1 MLGPGW
7 SGVYIS
13 LELFQNVTGH
23 RHVERSG
30 DVVPGEF
37 YTAIEVAAPVL
48 AEFFVLVFYRG
59 N

>member
-7 SGVYIS
+7 SGVFVS

-23 RHVERSG
+23 QNVERAG

-37 YTAIEVAAPVL
+37 DAAIEVAAPVL
-48 AEFFVLVFYRG
+48 AQFFVLVCYRG

>member
-1 MLGPGW
+1 MF
-7 SGVYIS
+7 VS

-23 RHVERSG
+23 RNVEPAG

-37 YTAIEVAAPVL
+37 YAAIEVAAPVL
-48 AEFFVLVFYRG
+48 AQFFVLVFYRG